1 MFLLC
6 QHGEGSRAH
15 DPVVAAQ
22 FQETVHT
29 ALDRTAMTTST
40 TTICPHANCT
50 EPNDGCTGF
59 CANHYPCKYRK
70 TTKTSEKV
78 CTNFGVFG
86 TCYCEEHYPDVRKEV
101 IRSFFKRHSIFV
113 PASTELHSDFTHL
126 SDRSWDT
133 FNQVLTRA
141 DGKSSLNTLSLIVWI
156 EHPEEKLD
164 LGKITSAFKRA
175 GDYLGADDAASF
187 VNVIEFIVVFQGE
200 NDPTDLFNA
209 SVKLWSNNQIQ
220 ISGCKSVTSALKVT
234 SAVLRTLIRAE
245 LVHADAKIT
254 TVKPVFANAS
264 FDFFDRPVTIGRMQ
278 TRGFLEQLETELTG
292 TSVHVELGAQRD
304 LFVQFQFPRGITK
317 TTVKIYP
324 RGNVIITFNN
334 FDGLLLQQGLQ
345 SISKCA
351 ERGRIFVD
359 DRLSIRIETPDA
371 FKSASPAQT
380 FLFSPVIKRRK
391 V

>member
-6 QHGEGSRAH
+6 QHGEGSCGY
-15 DPVVAAQ
+15 DPIVAAQ
-22 FQETVHT
+22 FQEAVHS
-29 ALDRTAMTTST
+29 ALDRTAAPNPVST
-40 TTICPHANCT
+40 CKHT
-50 EPNDGCTGF
+50 GCTDPVDKDTEY

-70 TTKTSEKV
+70 ANKTSEKV
-78 CTNFGVFG
+78 CTNFSVFG
-86 TCYCEEHYPDVRKEV
+86 TCYCEEHYPDVRKDV

-113 PASTELHSDFTHL
+113 PASTELHSDFAHL

-141 DGKSSLNTLSLIVWI
+141 DGTSSLNTLSLIVWI
-156 EHPEEKLD
+156 EHPEDKLD
-164 LGKITSAFKRA
+164 LGKITSAFKQA

-245 LVHADAKIT
+245 LVHADARIT

-278 TRGFLEQLETELTG
+278 TRGFLEQLETELAG
-292 TSVHVELGAQRD
+292 TAVRVELGAQRD
-304 LFVQFQFPRGITK
+304 LFVQFQFSRGASK

-351 ERGRIFVD
+351 ERGRIFVEE
-359 DRLSIRIETPDA
+359 RLSIRIDTPEA

-380 FLFSPVIKRRK
+380 FLFSPVVKRRK